1 MGLIDKI
8 TLVLY
13 NMRNQ
18 KQKHHRNRKQRGAD
32 QGGANQK
39 GASQKRVAEIEDA
52 LIDRSNTVVRAEPL
66 LVGSNVA
73 ESQAFTK
80 SESRMLGF
88 IRRDVVFA
96 IIVAAVVIGALVYV
110 YYLWGS
116 SDFVANTADNLARKS
131 GLIE

>member
-39 GASQKRVAEIEDA
+39 RVAEFEDA
-52 LIDRSNTVVRAEPL
+52 LIKGSDTVVRAEPQL
-66 LVGSNVA
+66 MGSSVA
-73 ESQAFTK
+73 ESQVFTK
-80 SESRMLGF
+80 SENRMLGF

-116 SDFVANTADNLARKS
+116 SDFVANTADNLAKKS